1 MTPKLTLHTF
11 SISHFSEKAR
21 WMLDASGIDYI
32 EKPWVP
38 FFHIVPALRLGGRR
52 ATTVPILVTE
62 TGPVQDSTRIL
73 LWLEKHRAPFALLPP
88 DPALRE
94 QVLAVEDRFDR
105 IGTHVIRYAYRD
117 ALDDSEG
124 IKTVWTLDASPL
136 QKRIVGAAF
145 PLMRAGFRK
154 MLQSNNPKA
163 VASSERKILEG
174 MDWIAERTAQGY
186 RYLVG
191 DHLTA
196 ADITAAALL
205 SPLACPDEH
214 AVYSRPDFQ
223 NGVAVLKARHADH
236 PAIVWVRTLYRL
248 HRKPL
253 RSV

>member
-1 MTPKLTLHTF
+1 MSAPLILHTF

-21 WMLDASGIDYI
+21 WMLDASGIDYV

-38 FFHIVPALRLGGRR
+38 FLHVVPALRLGGRR

-62 TGPVQDSTRIL
+62 TGAVQDSTRIL
-73 LWLEKHRAPFALLPP
+73 LWCEKHRAPFALMPT

-94 QVLAVEDRFDR
+94 EVLAVEDRFDR

-117 ALDDSEG
+117 ALGDSEG
-124 IKTVWTLDASPL
+124 IKTVWTLDATPL
-136 QKRIVGAAF
+136 QKRIVRTAF
-145 PLMRAGFRK
+145 PLMRMAFHR
-154 MLQSNNPKA
+154 MLQLGNPKA

-174 MDWIAERTAQGY
+174 MDWIAERIAGGR

-191 DHLTA
+191 ETLTA
-196 ADITAAALL
+196 ADLTVAALL

-223 NGVAVLKARHADH
+223 NGVAALKARHADH
-236 PAIVWVRTLYRL
+236 PAMVWVRQLYRD
-248 HRKPL
+248 HR
-253 RSV
+253 RT

>member
-1 MTPKLTLHTF
+1 MSQPLTLHTF

-21 WMLDASGIDYI
+21 WLLDASGIHYV

-38 FFHIVPALRLGGRR
+38 FFHIVSALRLGGRKK
-52 ATTVPILVTE
+52 TTVPILVTE

-73 LWLEKHRAPFALLPP
+73 LWLEENRAPFALMPT
-88 DPALRE
+88 DAALRE

-145 PLMRAGFRK
+145 PLMRAGFRQ
-154 MLQSNNPKA
+154 MLQSSNPKA

-174 MDWIAERTAQGY
+174 MDWIAQRTAQGH

-191 DHLTA
+191 DSLTA

-223 NGVAVLKARHADH
+223 KGVTALKARHADH
-236 PAIVWVRTLYRL
+236 PAMVWVRRLYRD
-248 HRKPL
+248 HRHPQHA
-253 RSV
+253 

>member
-1 MTPKLTLHTF
+1 MSKQLTLHTF

-38 FFHIVPALRLGGRR
+38 FFHIIPALRLGGRK

-62 TGPVQDSTRIL
+62 TSSVQDSTRIL
-73 LWLEKHRAPFALLPP
+73 LWLEKHRVPFALLPT

-94 QVLAVEDRFDR
+94 EVLTIEDRFDR
-105 IGTHVIRYAYRD
+105 IGTHVTRYAYRD

-145 PLMRAGFRK
+145 PLMRAAFRK
-154 MLQSNNPKA
+154 MLQLDKPKA
-163 VASSERKILEG
+163 VASSERTILEG
-174 MDWIAERTAQGY
+174 MDWIATQVTDGR

-191 DHLTA
+191 NSLTV

-223 NGVAVLKARHADH
+223 KGVTTLKARHANH
-236 PAIVWVRTLYRL
+236 PAMVWVRQLYRD
-248 HRKPL
+248 HR
-253 RSV
+253 RH